1 VPQLAGATRFFYR
14 MTTIIT
20 PKKVSLR
27 YCALSATQT
36 VLRLWMGIWLVLML
50 AGGDRAAAQHEP
62 KLFSP
67 PDEERPATGETVS
80 MARATWD
87 TGWFQAEIFRR
98 LLEELG
104 YTVNEPQ
111 TMENQAFYLALA
123 RGEMDLW
130 ANGWFP
136 SHHIF
141 IEDARV
147 RSRVEAVGF
156 EVRAGALQGYL
167 VDKKTADDLG
177 ISSLGDLK
185 NPKIAAVFDRNGNGK
200 ADLIGCNVGWGCER
214 VVEHHLD
221 AYDLRGTVEHVQGDY
236 APMMDETI
244 GRYHRGDPILF
255 YTWTPNWTVGTL
267 VPGKDVV
274 WIEVPFASLPT
285 AKKNLEDQTT
295 LKAVPGCVNDPCAMG
310 FPPNDIR
317 VVANKQFL
325 DEHPDVRRLLELVKI
340 PLEDI
345 SRQNARM
352 LDGEDDDRDIRRHA
366 LEWIARHRD
375 KIDRWLAAARTLQ
388 PTQLPPPSSQGA
400 MTPLPAAEALRVVT
414 KRFEPFV
421 IYQDK
426 QYTGFSIELWEK
438 IAESLG
444 MPYELYGVNTIAK
457 LLDEVE
463 RGAADVAIAGISITA
478 EREQILDFSHAFF
491 ETGLQI
497 MVPESSGSVIGEVV
511 SRIFSVIFS
520 RELLYG
526 AAIFFIGLLIA
537 AHIIWVLE
545 RGHNPQFPEGYLQG
559 LWHSIWWAVVTVTTV
574 GYGDKTPKGNV
585 GRLFGL
591 VWILAGYF
599 VFAYFTA
606 SVTSTVTVQE
616 LLGTI
621 DSPRDLFGKRVAT
634 VEKSTAADFLA
645 GQGIRTV
652 KVENVDNAYPL
663 LESGKVD
670 AIVYD
675 APVLQH
681 HASGKGKGKVKVVG
695 LLFQE
700 QHYGIALQVRS
711 PYREKINIA
720 LLELIESGEY
730 RQIVNKWFGS

>member
-1 VPQLAGATRFFYR
+1 
-14 MTTIIT
+14 
-20 PKKVSLR
+20 
-27 YCALSATQT
+27 
-36 VLRLWMGIWLVLML
+36 MGLCLGLGICLVLMAA
-50 AGGDRAAAQHEP
+50 AGLQAAAQHQP
-62 KLFSP
+62 KLFVSAN
-67 PDEERPATGETVS
+67 EKSRAVGEPIS

-87 TGWFQAEIFRR
+87 TGWFQAEIFKR

-104 YTVNEPQ
+104 YAVKEPQ
-111 TMENQAFYLALA
+111 TMDNLAFYLAVA
-123 RGEMDLW
+123 AGETDLW

-141 IEDARV
+141 LEDTRV
-147 RSRVEAVGF
+147 RGRVEAVGF
-156 EVRAGALQGYL
+156 EVTAGALQGYL
-167 VDKKTADDLG
+167 VDKKTADALG
-177 ISSLGDLK
+177 IISLGDLK
-185 NPKIAAVFDRNGNGK
+185 DPKIAAVFDGDGNGK

-221 AYDLRGTVEHVQGDY
+221 AYGLRATVEHIQGDY
-236 APMMDETI
+236 APMMDDAI
-244 GRYHRGDPILF
+244 GRYRQGDPILF

-285 AKKNLEDQTT
+285 EQENLESQTT
-295 LKAVPGCVNDPCAMG
+295 IKGVPGCVNDPCAMG

-317 VVANKQFL
+317 VVANKPFL
-325 DEHPDVRRLLELVKI
+325 DKHPDVRRLLELVKI
-340 PLEDI
+340 PLRDI

-352 LDGEDDDRDIRRHA
+352 LHGEDDDADIRRHA
-366 LEWIARHRD
+366 LGWITGHREQ
-375 KIDRWLAAARTLQ
+375 IDRWLEEARAHQ
-388 PTQLPPPSSQGA
+388 PTQLPPPSAQRA
-400 MTPLPAAEALRVVT
+400 VTPQPEKKALRVVT

-426 QYTGFSIELWEK
+426 EYTGFSIELWEK

-444 MPYELYGVNTIAK
+444 LPYELYGVNTIAK

-478 EREQILDFSHAFF
+478 KREQVLDFSHAFF

-497 MVPESSGSVIGEVV
+497 MVPEGSGSVIGEVV
-511 SRIFSVIFS
+511 SRIFSVILS

-526 AAIFFIGLLIA
+526 VAIFWVVLLMA
-537 AHIIWVLE
+537 AHVIWILE
-545 RGHNPQFPEGYLQG
+545 RRHNPQFPRGYLQG

-574 GYGDKTPKGNV
+574 GYGDKTPKGNI

-621 DSPRDLFGKRVAT
+621 DSPRDLFGKQVAT
-634 VEKSTAADFLA
+634 VEKSTAADYLA
-645 GQGIRTV
+645 GQGIATV
-652 KVENVDNAYPL
+652 KVENVDQAYPL

-681 HASGKGKGKVKVVG
+681 YAYRKGKGKVKVVG
-695 LLFQE
+695 LLFEE
-700 QHYGIALQVRS
+700 QNYGIALQVRS

-720 LLELIESGEY
+720 LLKLIESGAYQE
-730 RQIVNKWFGS
+730 IVDKWFGS

>member
-1 VPQLAGATRFFYR
+1 
-14 MTTIIT
+14 MTTVKL
-20 PKKVSLR
+20 KKQVRLRWCAASLTR
-27 YCALSATQT
+27 TGLCL
-36 VLRLWMGIWLVLML
+36 GIGICLVLML
-50 AGGDRAAAQHEP
+50 AAGHQATAQHQP
-62 KLFSP
+62 KLFVSA
-67 PDEERPATGETVS
+67 DEQRRAGGETVAL
-80 MARATWD
+80 ARATWD
-87 TGWFQAEIFRR
+87 TGWFQTEIFKN

-104 YTVNEPQ
+104 YTVKEPQ
-111 TMENQAFYLALA
+111 TKDNLAFYLAA
-123 RGEMDLW
+123 AGGEMDLW

-136 SHHIF
+136 SHHLF
-141 IEDARV
+141 VEDERV
-147 RSRVEAVGF
+147 RGRVEAVGF
-156 EVRAGALQGYL
+156 EVKAGALQGYL
-167 VDKKTADDLG
+167 VDKKTADALG
-177 ISSLGDLK
+177 ITSLGDL
-185 NPKIAAVFDRNGNGK
+185 NDPKIAAVFDRNGNGK

-221 AYDLRGTVEHVQGDY
+221 AYELRATVEHIQGDY

-244 GRYHRGDPILF
+244 GRYHQGDPILF

-274 WIEVPFASLPT
+274 WIEVPFASLP
-285 AKKNLEDQTT
+285 AEKENLESQTT
-295 LKAVPGCVNDPCAMG
+295 IKGVPGCVNDPCAMG

-325 DEHPDVRRLLELVKI
+325 DKHPDVRRLLELVKI
-340 PLEDI
+340 PLKDI

-352 LDGEDDDRDIRRHA
+352 LHGEDDNQDIRRHA
-366 LEWIARHRD
+366 LEWITRHREQ
-375 KIDRWLAAARTLQ
+375 IDRWLAAAKDLQ
-388 PTQLPPPSSQGA
+388 PAQLPPSSARRA
-400 MTPLPAAEALRVVT
+400 MAPMPAAEALRVVT

-444 MPYELYGVNTIAK
+444 MQYELYGVNTIAK

-478 EREQILDFSHAFF
+478 KREQVLDFSHAFF

-526 AAIFFIGLLIA
+526 VGIFFIVLLIA
-537 AHIIWVLE
+537 AHVIWVLE
-545 RGHNPQFPEGYLQG
+545 RRHNPQFPQGYLQG

-574 GYGDKTPKGNV
+574 GYGDKTPKGTI

-606 SVTSTVTVQE
+606 SVTTTATVQE

-621 DSPRDLFGKRVAT
+621 DSPRDLFGKQVAT

-645 GQGIRTV
+645 GQGIAAV
-652 KVENVDNAYPL
+652 NVENVDQAYPL

-681 HASGKGKGKVKVVG
+681 HASRKGKGKVKVVG
-695 LLFQE
+695 LLFEE
-700 QHYGIALQVRS
+700 QNYGIALQVRS
-711 PYREKINIA
+711 PYRERINIA
-720 LLELIESGEY
+720 LLKLVESGAYQE
-730 RQIVNKWFGS
+730 IVDRWFGS

>member
-1 VPQLAGATRFFYR
+1 ML
-14 MTTIIT
+14 
-20 PKKVSLR
+20 
-27 YCALSATQT
+27 
-36 VLRLWMGIWLVLML
+36 GIGICFVLML
-50 AGGDRAAAQHEP
+50 AAGYQAAAQHES
-62 KLFSP
+62 KLFSSAN
-67 PDEERPATGETVS
+67 EKRRAVGETIS

-87 TGWFQAEIFRR
+87 TGWFQAEIFKK

-104 YTVNEPQ
+104 YAVNEPQ
-111 TMENQAFYLALA
+111 TMDNLAFYLSAA

-136 SHHIF
+136 SHNLF
-141 IEDARV
+141 VEDERV
-147 RSRVEAVGF
+147 RGKVEAVGF
-156 EVRAGALQGYL
+156 EVKAGALQGYL
-167 VDKKTADDLG
+167 VDIKTADALG
-177 ISSLGDLK
+177 ITSLGDLK
-185 NPKIAAVFDRNGNGK
+185 DPKIAAFFDRNGNGK

-221 AYDLRGTVEHVQGDY
+221 AYDLRATVEHIKGDY

-244 GRYHRGDPILF
+244 GRSNQGAPILF

-274 WIEVPFASLPT
+274 WIEVPFASLPEEMENRKSQMT
-285 AKKNLEDQTT
+285 IRG
-295 LKAVPGCVNDPCAMG
+295 VPGCVNDPCAMG

-325 DEHPDVRRLLELVKI
+325 EKHPDVRRMLELVKI
-340 PLEDI
+340 PLKDI

-352 LDGEDDDRDIRRHA
+352 LHGEDDDEDIRRHA
-366 LEWIARHRD
+366 LEWITRNRD
-375 KIDRWLAAARTLQ
+375 KIDRWLEAAGAFQ
-388 PTQLPPPSSQGA
+388 PTQFPQPSSQRA
-400 MTPLPAAEALRVVT
+400 TAPLPEAKALRVVT

-426 QYTGFSIELWEK
+426 EYAGFSIELWGK

-444 MPYELYGVNTIAK
+444 LQYELYGVNTIAK

-478 EREQILDFSHAFF
+478 QREQVLDFSHAFF

-497 MVPESSGSVIGEVV
+497 MVSEGSGSVIGEVV
-511 SRIFSVIFS
+511 SRIFSVLFS
-520 RELLYG
+520 SELLYG
-526 AAIFFIGLLIA
+526 VVIFFIVLLIA
-537 AHIIWVLE
+537 SHVIWVLE
-545 RGHNPQFPEGYLQG
+545 RRQNPQFPEGYLQG

-574 GYGDKTPKGNV
+574 GYGDKTPKGNI

-606 SVTSTVTVQE
+606 SVTTTATVQE

-621 DSPRDLFGKRVAT
+621 DSPRDLFGKQVAT
-634 VEKSTAADFLA
+634 VEKSTAADYLA
-645 GQGIRTV
+645 GQGIAAF
-652 KVENVDNAYPL
+652 KVEDVEKAYPL

-681 HASGKGKGKVKVVG
+681 HASRKGKGKVKVVG
-695 LLFQE
+695 LLFEE
-700 QHYGIALQVRS
+700 QNYGIALQVRS

-720 LLELIESGEY
+720 LLKLIESGGYQE
-730 RQIVNKWFGS
+730 IVDRWFGS